1 MNTLIDALIL
11 WWGVTWRYY
20 LMSLLIFIALSIGVL
35 SLTPV
40 GWISNEF
47 NPYEVRI
54 IAIGIFIFILTSIW
68 IYGWSARHL
77 INKAYG
83 SRVVFLSD
91 NNQQHDAKWIDGFT
105 LHWAIHWRVIFLYL
119 ITMIALVFFEIDKR
133 EAIFTDGSVYTMYG
147 LWGLEAI
154 LPFVFGVLSSW
165 HLLRNPYG
173 RRIYS
178 VESRS
183 NSAGL

>member
-1 MNTLIDALIL
+1 
-11 WWGVTWRYY
+11 
-20 LMSLLIFIALSIGVL
+20 
-35 SLTPV
+35 
-40 GWISNEF
+40 
-47 NPYEVRI
+47 
-54 IAIGIFIFILTSIW
+54 
-68 IYGWSARHL
+68 
-77 INKAYG
+77 
-83 SRVVFLSD
+83 
-91 NNQQHDAKWIDGFT
+91 
-105 LHWAIHWRVIFLYL
+105 
-119 ITMIALVFFEIDKR
+119 MIALVFFEIDKR